1 MAEPVR
7 KTDLSKKPETRV
19 AGAASNREDVFN
31 SHLPEHP
38 DDGKPYNED
47 LDEQKITAMQAIK
60 EGFKEAV
67 NKVGRKSV
75 QLLGMGNKKEH
86 KDGDKKE
93 ESSKKDI

>member
-47 LDEQKITAMQAIK
+47 LDEQK
-60 EGFKEAV
+60 